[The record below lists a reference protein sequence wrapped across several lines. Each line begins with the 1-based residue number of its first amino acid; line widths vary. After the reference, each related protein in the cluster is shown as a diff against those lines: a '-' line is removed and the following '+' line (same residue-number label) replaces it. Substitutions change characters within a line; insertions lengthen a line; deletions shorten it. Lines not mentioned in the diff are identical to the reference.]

1 MRLRCPTTSALATA
15 ASPLGTSASEAVEYV
30 DACAF
35 VLPVGAL
42 AGFPLVFMEAFAL
55 VFGAGF
61 VFTLRAAPRDK
72 RRGPT
77 ASASALVE
85 ASSSLSPA
93 ATAALINYPLII
105 FREFRSSVFAEH
117 QGRHTQRRRKAHPR
131 APPLLVLPISKEDV
145 FREVESATRV
155 VVRSVV
161 GWKGVKDGAS
171 VRAEP
176 DARKT

>member
-1 MRLRCPTTSALATA
+1 MRLRLA
-15 ASPLGTSASEAVEYV
+15 SG
-30 DACAF
+30 
-35 VLPVGAL
+35 GNW

-55 VFGAGF
+55 VLGQALS
-61 VFTLRAAPRDK
+61 FTLRAAPRDK

-93 ATAALINYPLII
+93 ATAALITLLSFSENSV
-105 FREFRSSVFAEH
+105 SSVFAEH

-145 FREVESATRV
+145 FGEVESATRV
-155 VVRSVV
+155 VVRN
-161 GWKGVKDGAS
+161 
-171 VRAEP
+171 VRGMGRVSKM
-176 DARKT
+176 ARP